1 MIFHVF
7 GSPSSLDCDIVVF
20 VDTLPSLEEGKA
32 LAAELA
38 PQILTQLGT
47 NKKLN
52 LNFAVLRDGIIVET
66 LKGIP
71 DETNNAVLATYGFHT
86 QCHPLAI
93 AHAVSRDRRAKF
105 ERVARIVLS
114 LYSRTPHRESV
125 KRALSG
131 DFAAKCAMLHEL
143 DLSVPVDFG
152 KNGAPEDVYKSI
164 AFQLGQAVALG
175 QGIELYTKEALISHF
190 PTLGPALR
198 REPLTAL
205 DRQALEALKRHF
217 LSTDCRA

>member
-47 NKKLN
+47 GKKLN
-52 LNFAVLRDGIIVET
+52 LNFAVLHDGIIVET

-86 QCHPLAI
+86 QCYPLAI

-105 ERVARIVLS
+105 ERAARIVLS
-114 LYSRTPHRESV
+114 LYSRTPQRESV
-125 KRALSG
+125 KRALNG
-131 DFAAKCAMLHEL
+131 DFAAKCTMLAAL
-143 DLSVPVDFG
+143 DLSVSTDFG

-164 AFQLGQAVALG
+164 AFQLGQAIALAE
-175 QGIELYTKEALISHF
+175 GIEFYTKEAIVEHF
-190 PTLGPALR
+190 PRLRPALQ
-198 REPLTAL
+198 REPQTET
-205 DRQALEALKRHF
+205 DRQALETLKAQF
-217 LSTDCRA
+217 LKYSV